1 MMNIVAAFHGYKFT
15 HFADSNTT
23 KTRKPVKLT
32 TPQLLGALLFGVSNP
47 RPVNTKVPS
56 LPYETITIPSNVK
69 LECWMIKADS
79 AKGTVLMFHGFSSC
93 KASMIKKSEEL
104 VKMGYNTLLVDFM
117 GSGGSEGNE
126 TTIGY
131 KEAVEV
137 KACYDYLQQRGE
149 KNIYLFG
156 SSMGAA
162 AILKAINDY
171 QPKVSGIMIE
181 CPFGTMYQ
189 TTCARFHQMHVPTI
203 PMATLLDFW
212 GGLECGFNAFTYS
225 PAAYAKSVTCPT
237 LLMYGALDENV
248 SRAETDQIFAN
259 LAGKKHLVIFPH
271 AGHDDYLVNHKKE
284 WVSEVDSFLKRK

>member
-1 MMNIVAAFHGYKFT
+1 
-15 HFADSNTT
+15 
-23 KTRKPVKLT
+23 
-32 TPQLLGALLFGVSNP
+32 
-47 RPVNTKVPS
+47 
-56 LPYETITIPSNVK
+56 
-69 LECWMIKADS
+69 MIKADS

-93 KASMIKKSEEL
+93 KASMITKSEEL

-117 GSGGSEGNE
+117 GSGGSDGNE
-126 TTIGY
+126 TTIGF
-131 KEAVEV
+131 KEAEEV

-171 QPKVSGIMIE
+171 QLKVSGIMIE

-189 TTCARFHQMHVPTI
+189 TTCSRFQQMHVPTI
-203 PMATLLDFW
+203 PMAALLDFW

-225 PAAYAKSVTCPT
+225 PTNYAKSVSRPT

-259 LAGKKHLVIFPH
+259 LAGKKQLVIFQR

-284 WVSEVDSFLKRK
+284 WVSKVDRFLRGK